1 MYIIAISKQVNFK
14 IIIYKLSFCVSKNLD
29 GINEKKTGIIKKK
42 RECWMCTALIAEL
55 SENKERKN
63 IIQKGIVS
71 SSVLDSK
78 KEKSLAE
85 TL

>member
-1 MYIIAISKQVNFK
+1 
-14 IIIYKLSFCVSKNLD
+14 
-29 GINEKKTGIIKKK
+29 
-42 RECWMCTALIAEL
+42 MCAALIAEL

-71 SSVLDSK
+71 NSVLDSK

>member
-1 MYIIAISKQVNFK
+1 
-14 IIIYKLSFCVSKNLD
+14 
-29 GINEKKTGIIKKK
+29 
-42 RECWMCTALIAEL
+42 MCAAQIAEL

>member
-1 MYIIAISKQVNFK
+1 
-14 IIIYKLSFCVSKNLD
+14 
-29 GINEKKTGIIKKK
+29 
-42 RECWMCTALIAEL
+42 MCSALIAKL

-63 IIQKGIVS
+63 IIQKGIVRS
-71 SSVLDSK
+71 SFLDSK

>member
-1 MYIIAISKQVNFK
+1 
-14 IIIYKLSFCVSKNLD
+14 
-29 GINEKKTGIIKKK
+29 
-42 RECWMCTALIAEL
+42 MCTALIAAL
-55 SENKERKN
+55 SVNKERKN

-78 KEKSLAE
+78 KEKSLAK

>member
-1 MYIIAISKQVNFK
+1 
-14 IIIYKLSFCVSKNLD
+14 
-29 GINEKKTGIIKKK
+29 
-42 RECWMCTALIAEL
+42 MCTALIVEL